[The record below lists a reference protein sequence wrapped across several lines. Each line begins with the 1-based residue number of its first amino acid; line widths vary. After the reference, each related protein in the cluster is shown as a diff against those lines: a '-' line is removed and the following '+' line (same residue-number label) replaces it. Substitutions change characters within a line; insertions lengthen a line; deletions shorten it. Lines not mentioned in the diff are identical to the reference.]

1 MHNQNRNRQGYGN
14 RHHNQQQQEQLTQND
29 VQFTQ
34 NGEIDINL
42 YSKKA
47 EKIASVLASANRD
60 TNSYTQ
66 IRRFYDEVADF
77 FDEIDHSEDKEAAFK
92 TRHPLILMLNSKVA
106 YAKGRKKVD
115 ENFVKFIKFSLDQV
129 KDYKS
134 FKTFKLLFEAVM
146 GFLRAKKS

>member
-1 MHNQNRNRQGYGN
+1 MHNPNKNRQGHGN
-14 RHHNQQQQEQLTQND
+14 RRQNNQEQLTQND
-29 VQFTQ
+29 VAFNQ

-42 YSKKA
+42 YNKKA
-47 EKIASVLASANRD
+47 EKIATVLASAGKD

-77 FDEIDHSEDKEAAFK
+77 FDETDHSENQEAAFK

-115 ENFVKFIKFSLDQV
+115 DNFVKFIKFSLDQV
-129 KDYKS
+129 KDYES